1 MGADVADLDRFDS
14 DSEDAP
20 VPAAAP
26 PSAGASPSS
35 PADAK
40 GGGTSKAAR
49 LRAKKAA
56 ARAAQKAR
64 RREEKARFPP
74 KRVDENSGSD
84 EKDEDDENSGSLD
97 EKDENGDENGDD
109 EKTRIVAMRRRG
121 SVRDRSADKTHHGV
135 LNVEGVVV
143 DGKLVLVD
151 RKSKHVYSSTR
162 RAHDGTHLRVGVWE
176 PETGTAR
183 RLPRREV
190 DAQRRAPPRKEA
202 LPFHSSNE
210 TPVNENDDHDD
221 ETHESS
227 ARMEAPPSEITH
239 AFEVDPD
246 DHCETSPEAHGNVI
260 NFLAKIAERVG
271 KRPSDLVI
279 YDPYYCAGGTKRSF
293 ATLGFKNVINPNED
307 FYDVLARDA
316 VPTHDVLITN
326 PPYSADHV
334 ERCLT
339 FAAENLEK
347 HARPYFLLLP
357 SYVVN
362 KPYYVDAL
370 LTGGAR
376 GRAWRERNDAKA
388 EKAEK
393 AERTIRNEKSDSDS
407 ETTSDSDSV
416 SDSEIARSD
425 AAADA
430 AGDDA
435 MKIHSPTPKTSR
447 GTLKIR
453 DVRSSRAGSS
463 SSRKQTLPF
472 YVAPSKRY
480 YYWTPKALASSR
492 RRGLGGDDIISAAER
507 KKRKRGHVGRLGE
520 RTSPFPSFWYCGLGE
535 GFQTEALRWHRK
547 LPRAMVDGYAV
558 ASHPNDLPLHVLDEW
573 DPRREKLMAAA
584 RDGESSWR
592 NGGMSGR
599 ARKPPPRRFAG
610 FSGAN
615 CGQNMPAKDKKR
627 YAEFAADA
635 PRTREHREGAMF
647 ARPRRKNK
655 Y

>member
-74 KRVDENSGSD
+74 SKRVDENSGSD

-190 DAQRRAPPRKEA
+190 DAQRAPPRKEA

-210 TPVNENDDHDD
+210 TPNENDND
-221 ETHESS
+221 ENDNDGS

-407 ETTSDSDSV
+407 ETTSDSDSD
-416 SDSEIARSD
+416 SDSEIASD

-492 RRGLGGDDIISAAER
+492 RRGLGGDDNSSAAER

-627 YAEFAADA
+627 YAEFSADA
-635 PRTREHREGAMF
+635 PRTREHGEGAMF

>member
-1 MGADVADLDRFDS
+1 MQACFRDAAPFRAYSRVRRPSLALTAMSADAADLDRFDS
-14 DSEDAP
+14 DSEGAP

-74 KRVDENSGSD
+74 KLEHTSAVDDDARSDDEREHGSD
-84 EKDEDDENSGSLD
+84 GEADVKARERRFRDA
-97 EKDENGDENGDD
+97 
-109 EKTRIVAMRRRG
+109 RVAAA
-121 SVRDRSADKTHHGV
+121 ADKTHHGV

-162 RAHDGTHLRVGVWE
+162 RAYDGTHLRVGVWNAE
-176 PETGTAR
+176 AETVR
-183 RLPRREV
+183 RLPQREI
-190 DAQRRAPPRKEA
+190 DAQRAPPIVASEG
-202 LPFHSSNE
+202 P
-210 TPVNENDDHDD
+210 DDARRS
-221 ETHESS
+221 ESTTLTEDNSEPAS
-227 ARMEAPPSEITH
+227 ARMEPPPALVTH

-246 DHCETSPEAHGNVI
+246 DHCETSPEAHANVV
-260 NFLAKIAERVG
+260 NFLAKIAERAG

-293 ATLGFKNVINPNED
+293 ATLGFKNVINENED
-307 FYDVLARDA
+307 FYDVIARGA
-316 VPTHDVLITN
+316 VPEHDVLVTN

-334 ERCLT
+334 EKCLT

-376 GRAWRERNDAKA
+376 GRAWRERNDAKEESA
-388 EKAEK
+388 RE
-393 AERTIRNEKSDSDS
+393 NENVNDSEASDS
-407 ETTSDSDSV
+407 ET
-416 SDSEIARSD
+416 
-425 AAADA
+425 
-430 AGDDA
+430 
-435 MKIHSPTPKTSR
+435 MKIHDR
-447 GTLKIR
+447 DRTLDGKIR
-453 DVRSSRAGSS
+453 DVKRLAGSQTH
-463 SSRKQTLPF
+463 RKQTLPF
-472 YVAPSKRY
+472 YVAPNKRY
-480 YYWTPKALASSR
+480 YYWTPKALATSR
-492 RRGLGGDDIISAAER
+492 RRGQGGEDEDAEGVKR
-507 KKRKRGHVGRLGE
+507 KRKRGHVGRLGE

-535 GFQTEALRWHRK
+535 GFQTDVLRWHRK
-547 LPRAMVDGYAV
+547 LPRAMVYGYAV

-573 DPRREKLMAAA
+573 DPRRAKLTAAA
-584 RDGESSWR
+584 GAS
-592 NGGMSGR
+592 
-599 ARKPPPRRFAG
+599 APRRFAG

-627 YAEFAADA
+627 YPAFAANAA
-635 PRTREHREGAMF
+635 PRKSGIGGAAL
-647 ARPRRKNK
+647 ARTRRKTRTDHT
-655 Y
+655 